1 MSIGIS
7 LARGV
12 QCRQIVTR
20 SRSKTVDDPAKLR
33 ELAAWYREFA
43 EQSGN
48 PAIWDGRLRTAE
60 DLEAEASQ
68 LETRS
73 AQSVD

>member
-1 MSIGIS
+1 M
-7 LARGV
+7 
-12 QCRQIVTR
+12 
-20 SRSKTVDDPAKLR
+20 DDPAKLR

-60 DLEAEASQ
+60 DLETEASQ
-68 LETRS
+68 LEPIAGNPDAETS
-73 AQSVD
+73 KNDAPAAS

>member
-1 MSIGIS
+1 
-7 LARGV
+7 
-12 QCRQIVTR
+12 
-20 SRSKTVDDPAKLR
+20 VDDPVKLR

-48 PAIWDGRLRTAE
+48 PVIWDGRLRTAE

-73 AQSVD
+73 AQPQD

>member
-1 MSIGIS
+1 LLVRI
-7 LARGV
+7 ARSVRCNHRGAL
-12 QCRQIVTR
+12 
-20 SRSKTVDDPAKLR
+20 RSKTVEDPAKLR

-60 DLEAEASQ
+60 DLEAEANQ
-68 LETRS
+68 LETVPHSWPYNRS
-73 AQSVD
+73 